1 MHLKRTLS
9 KTGPGKTGQLM
20 HKKPI
25 EFKLN
30 LALLNYRHTNY
41 GYGQKE
47 GPVES
52 ILQQAPGSAPAG
64 HGLDSATI
72 AQLQQILG
80 RENVLLDNANREFY
94 SQDLS
99 FRPHEVAAMV
109 LQPASV
115 EALADAVG
123 VATRAGFA
131 VVPRGGGMSYTSGY
145 TPDRARSVLIDMRQM
160 NRVIEINADDMY
172 VIVEAG
178 CTWKDLHEALAPHGV
193 RTPYWGPLS
202 GAYATVGGA
211 LSQNS
216 LFHGSGTGGTAA
228 QTVIGLKVV
237 LADGS
242 LLTTGSW
249 AHKNSTP
256 FWRHFGPDVTGLF
269 TADTG
274 SMGVKAVAALRLVR
288 TAGHTGYLSYK
299 FDTLEAMLAAQVRIA
314 RLAIASECYG
324 FDPYYNAGFENQ
336 GITFEEGL
344 SLVGKI
350 ARKGGLKGLK
360 NAARVTLGG
369 KKILQNVPY
378 SLHITLDALTEVV
391 AAEHTDIAAE
401 ICSDEGGTEM
411 ANSIPTVFRNAP
423 FGGVRTILLGS
434 QGEIWIPVHGYF
446 PLSRAIS
453 AAQATER
460 FLAERKPLM
469 ERWDIK
475 TSYLTCFS
483 GPEFVIEPSFY
494 WHDALGEFRLSL
506 IEPEFADKW
515 RDIPADEAR
524 RAVALGLRDELRN
537 LFDELGGLHLQIG
550 KYYPYREI
558 MNNAALGEVVAG
570 IKAVVDPERLMNPG
584 ALGL

>member
-1 MHLKRTLS
+1 ME
-9 KTGPGKTGQLM
+9 M
-20 HKKPI
+20 
-25 EFKLN
+25 
-30 LALLNYRHTNY
+30 
-41 GYGQKE
+41 
-47 GPVES
+47 
-52 ILQQAPGSAPAG
+52 ILQHQPSDGPA
-64 HGLDSATI
+64 DTAADNATI
-72 AQLQQILG
+72 EQLQQILG
-80 RENVLLDNANREFY
+80 RENVLLDGSSREFY

-145 TPDRARSVLIDMRQM
+145 SPERERSVLIDMRKL

-172 VIVEAG
+172 VIVETG

-249 AHKNSTP
+249 AHKTSSP

-274 SMGVKAVAALRLVR
+274 AMGVKAVAALRLVR

-299 FDTLEAMLAAQVRIA
+299 FETLEAMLAAQVRIA
-314 RLAIASECYG
+314 RLGIASECYG

-336 GITFEEGL
+336 GVTFEEGL

-360 NAARVTLGG
+360 NAARVALGG
-369 KKILQNVPY
+369 KKILKNVPY
-378 SLHITLDALTEVV
+378 SLHMTLDALTEVV
-391 AAEHTDIAAE
+391 AAEHTDLAAE
-401 ICSDEGGTEM
+401 ICVDEGGTEM

-434 QGEIWIPVHGYF
+434 DGEIWIPVHGYF
-446 PLSRAIS
+446 PLSRAIP

-469 ERWDIK
+469 DQWGIK

-494 WHDALGEFRLSL
+494 WRDALGEFRLSL

-524 RAVALGLRDELRN
+524 RAVALGLRDELRD
-537 LFDELGGLHLQIG
+537 LFDALGGLHLQIG

-558 MNNAALGEVVAG
+558 MNNEALGNVVAG
-570 IKAVVDPERLMNPG
+570 MKAVVDPERLMNPG

>member
-1 MHLKRTLS
+1 MVAIPQDQAGEGS
-9 KTGPGKTGQLM
+9 SGGP
-20 HKKPI
+20 
-25 EFKLN
+25 
-30 LALLNYRHTNY
+30 
-41 GYGQKE
+41 
-47 GPVES
+47 
-52 ILQQAPGSAPAG
+52 SADG
-64 HGLDSATI
+64 ATI
-72 AQLQQILG
+72 EQLRQILG
-80 RENVLLDNANREFY
+80 RDNVLLDDASRAFY

-145 TPDRARSVLIDMRQM
+145 TPDRARSVLIDMRKM

-172 VIVEAG
+172 VIVETG

-237 LADGS
+237 LADGRVV
-242 LLTTGSW
+242 TTGSW
-249 AHKNSTP
+249 AHKNSSP

-274 SMGVKAVAALRLVR
+274 AMGVKAVAALRLVR

-314 RLAIASECYG
+314 RLGVASECYG

-360 NAARVTLGG
+360 NAARVALGG
-369 KKILQNVPY
+369 KKILRNVPY
-378 SLHITLDALTEVV
+378 SLHMTLDALTEVV
-391 AAEHTDIAAE
+391 AAEHTDLAAE
-401 ICSDEGGTEM
+401 ICADEGGTEM

-446 PLSRAIS
+446 PLSRAIP

-469 ERWDIK
+469 EQWGIK

-494 WHDALGEFRLSL
+494 WHDQLGEFRLSL
-506 IEPEFADKW
+506 IEPEFAEKW

-524 RAVALGLRDELRN
+524 RAVALGLRDELRD

-558 MNNAALGEVVAG
+558 MNNEALGELVAG
-570 IKAVVDPERLMNPG
+570 VKAVVDPERLMNPG